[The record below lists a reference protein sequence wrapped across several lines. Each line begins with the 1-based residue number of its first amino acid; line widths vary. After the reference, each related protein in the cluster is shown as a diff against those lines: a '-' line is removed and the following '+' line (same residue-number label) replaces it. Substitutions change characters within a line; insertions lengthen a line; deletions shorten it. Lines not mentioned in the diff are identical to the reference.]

1 MSWENAFTA
10 IFTTLVFRQSTCY
23 QYNGRAVARH
33 PRVTLKVCAH
43 AEVEPLRVFPFHS
56 MSWTQ
61 SDTAALQEMIAKAK
75 ECGMWEQMAM
85 TMHGGSPSSEFT
97 LISGSS
103 EGMTDASKR
112 RATEE
117 LADLQQPFLPGNM
130 GTSLVNRKGKTE
142 NFFEVQHEMARGIDV
157 KVLPEGVPDFATW
170 GRTRI
175 QFGKY
180 EGKNMSYLHLANS
193 QSPECLQYKLWCTRR
208 VKTATG
214 LLKDLAEYLVEH
226 ERVSSK
232 GYASAGSSSP
242 FIPGTDRP
250 RLLMDG

>member
-1 MSWENAFTA
+1 
-10 IFTTLVFRQSTCY
+10 
-23 QYNGRAVARH
+23 
-33 PRVTLKVCAH
+33 
-43 AEVEPLRVFPFHS
+43 

-61 SDTAALQEMIAKAK
+61 SDTAAFQEMISKAK
-75 ECGMWEQMAM
+75 ECGMWDQLAM
-85 TMHGGSPSSEFT
+85 TIPSGPPSSDFT
-97 LISGSS
+97 LVSGSS

-130 GTSLVNRKGKTE
+130 GTSLVNRKGKIE
-142 NFFEVQHEMARGIDV
+142 KFYEAQHEMVRGVNV
-157 KVLPEGVPDFATW
+157 KALPEGVPDFATW

-193 QSPECLQYKLWCTRR
+193 QNPECLQYKLWCTRR

-226 ERVSSK
+226 ERVTSK

-250 RLLMDG
+250 RLLIDGWATECVPQHTGEEMDISEF

>member
-1 MSWENAFTA
+1 
-10 IFTTLVFRQSTCY
+10 
-23 QYNGRAVARH
+23 
-33 PRVTLKVCAH
+33 
-43 AEVEPLRVFPFHS
+43 

-61 SDTAALQEMIAKAK
+61 SDTAAFQEMISKAK
-75 ECGMWEQMAM
+75 ECGMWDQLAM
-85 TMHGGSPSSEFT
+85 TIPSGPPSSDFT
-97 LISGSS
+97 LVSGSS

-130 GTSLVNRKGKTE
+130 GTSLVNRKGKIELADLQQPFLPGNMGTSLVNRKGKIE
-142 NFFEVQHEMARGIDV
+142 KFYEAQHEMVRGVNV
-157 KVLPEGVPDFATW
+157 KALPEGVPDFATW

-193 QSPECLQYKLWCTRR
+193 QNPECLQYKLWCTRR

-226 ERVSSK
+226 ERVTSK

-250 RLLMDG
+250 RLLIDG